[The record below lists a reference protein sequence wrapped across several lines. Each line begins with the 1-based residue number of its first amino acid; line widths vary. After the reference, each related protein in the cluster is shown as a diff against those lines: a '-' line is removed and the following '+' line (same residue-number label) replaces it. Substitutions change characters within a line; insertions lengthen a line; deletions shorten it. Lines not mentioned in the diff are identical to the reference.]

1 MKTEIKPIH
10 ANSRDGGDVYRLLNM
25 VHQMAG
31 SLANSPSKQ
40 FTLGETQSSPMYGP
54 IVTVWTNGIVDI
66 EARSWND
73 DGERYHEYSMT
84 PVIHETDDVGV
95 PL

>member
-1 MKTEIKPIH
+1 MSKEITPIY

-31 SLANSPSKQ
+31 SLANSPSKL
-40 FTLGETQSSPMYGP
+40 FTLAETQSSPMYGP

-66 EARSWND
+66 KASSRGD
-73 DGERYHEYSMT
+73 YHEYSMT
-84 PVIHETDDVGV
+84 PVKAEDTE
-95 PL
+95 

>member
-1 MKTEIKPIH
+1 MTDIKPIR

-31 SLANSPSKQ
+31 YLANSPSKN
-40 FTLGETQSSPMYGP
+40 FTLARTQSNPDFA

-66 EARSWND
+66 EAKTWRND
-73 DGERYHEYSMT
+73 ASGADPYHEYSMT
-84 PVIHETDDVGV
+84 RVQKDEDQ
-95 PL
+95 